1 MVGRTEKGKIPRGE
15 WATILARYRSGETI
29 ADIGRA
35 YGCTPPAIRYI
46 IKRSDA
52 STRSA
57 GNATA
62 EEDATPAARARA
74 MAGQGASARP
84 SGLAVG
90 LAPHRMLSAETR
102 SRVSGD
108 IASFLVAL
116 DQSLVE
122 GTSASAADLQDAADR
137 LMRSIARIRL
147 ELERFLAG
155 GQPATSRSRGLKAP
169 GTDSEHKA

>member
-29 ADIGRA
+29 ANIGRA

-46 IKRSDA
+46 IKRSGAAARPGSDEA
-52 STRSA
+52 SAPAAPTGA
-57 GNATA
+57 ATA
-62 EEDATPAARARA
+62 P
-74 MAGQGASARP
+74 GANPRP
-84 SGLAVG
+84 SGVAVG
-90 LAPHRMLSAETR
+90 AARHRVLSAETR

-122 GTSASAADLQDAADR
+122 GTGGSAAELQEAADR

-155 GQPATSRSRGLKAP
+155 GQSSTSRSRGLKATSP
-169 GTDSEHKA
+169 DSEHKA